1 MGTLRRFV
9 PLAPLPGAVVAAAGY
24 GLGSTLAILVGWWL
38 VVIGLLLIASNQI
51 TRWTAFIAAAA
62 FAGSAQVA
70 LFALGFVTTAAL
82 MLIVMTI
89 NVLTY
94 GTRGRIVGAAALTVV
109 GVGALLS
116 FGYPDSAYLDNPATQ
131 IWASLVLAPAA
142 VLFGA
147 LWMRLDVPGTHTAE
161 PATFLRRFLAGLVGW
176 VSMGIVVSALG
187 IGVLAP
193 VAYPIC
199 VLLLQVLPTALW
211 GRTFGQLCAGV
222 RVVRVDTGGS
232 PGWLRSFVRFAVFQA
247 VPLLGL
253 IYFVGWANR
262 ARLGAG
268 GGLPE
273 RLAWDHASGTA
284 VVRVA
289 RTQTAGAPAQT

>member
-9 PLAPLPGAVVAAAGY
+9 PLAPVPGAIVAASGY
-24 GLGSTLAILVGWWL
+24 GLGSTLAVLIGWWL
-38 VVIGLLLIASNQI
+38 VLGGLVLIESNQI

-82 MLIVMTI
+82 TLMVATI
-89 NVLTY
+89 HLLRY
-94 GTRGRIVGAAALTVV
+94 GTQGRIIGAAALTVV

-116 FGYPDSAYLDNPATQ
+116 FGYPDSGYLDNPATQ
-131 IWASLVLAPAA
+131 LWASLVLAPVA

-147 LWMRLDVPGTHTAE
+147 LWVRLDVPVAQIAD
-161 PATFLRRFLAGLVGW
+161 PATSLRRFLAGLVGW
-176 VSMGIVVSALG
+176 VSMGILVSALG

-193 VAYPIC
+193 VSYPIC

-211 GRTFGQLCAGV
+211 GRTFGQLCAAL
-222 RVVRVDTGGS
+222 RVVRVDTGGK
-232 PGWLRSFVRFAVFQA
+232 PGLLRSFVRFAVFQA

-253 IYFVGWANR
+253 IYIVVWANQLR
-262 ARLGAG
+262 TGAG

-273 RLAWDHASGTA
+273 RLAWDRASGTA

>member
-24 GLGSTLAILVGWWL
+24 GLGSNLAILIGWWL

-232 PGWLRSFVRFAVFQA
+232 PG
-247 VPLLGL
+247 
-253 IYFVGWANR
+253 
-262 ARLGAG
+262 
-268 GGLPE
+268 
-273 RLAWDHASGTA
+273 
-284 VVRVA
+284 
-289 RTQTAGAPAQT
+289 